1 MKPRVLVVEDDSD
14 LREIV
19 CEVLE
24 NAGYDAKPAAGGEE
38 ALAALDEPQHVD
50 LILLDLTMPGM
61 SGFELRERLL
71 RVPELRSIP
80 VVVMTASRAFDP
92 SSLSPAGV
100 LLKPL
105 DATQLLDAIDKVL
118 AMALSAEA
126 GA

>member
-24 NAGYDAKPAAGGEE
+24 SAGYDPMPAAGGEE
-38 ALAALDEPQHVD
+38 ALAALDDPHHAD

-71 RVPELRSIP
+71 RTPELKSIP

-92 SSLSPAGV
+92 TTLCPSGV

-118 AMALSAEA
+118 PPPLPAPI
-126 GA
+126 

>member
-1 MKPRVLVVEDDSD
+1 MKPRVLVVEDDGD

-24 NAGYDAKPAAGGEE
+24 SAGYDPKPAAGGEE
-38 ALAALDEPQHVD
+38 ALAALDEPRHADV
-50 LILLDLTMPGM
+50 ILLDLTMPGM

-71 RVPELRSIP
+71 RKPELKSIP

-92 SSLSPAGV
+92 TVLSPAGV

-105 DATQLLDAIDKVL
+105 DATQLLDAIQNVL
-118 AMALSAEA
+118 PSAA
-126 GA
+126 

>member
-1 MKPRVLVVEDDSD
+1 MRPRVLVVEDDSD

-24 NAGYDAKPAAGGEE
+24 NAGYDSIAAAGGEE
-38 ALAALDEPQHVD
+38 ALAVLHRPEHAD

-71 RVPELRSIP
+71 DTPELRSIP
-80 VVVMTASRAFDP
+80 VVVMTASRKFDP
-92 SSLSPAGV
+92 STLCPAGV

-105 DATQLLDAIDKVL
+105 DTTQLLDAIDKVL
-118 AMALSAEA
+118 PSEHQAHA
-126 GA
+126 

>member
-1 MKPRVLVVEDDSD
+1 MKPIVLVVEDDGD

-24 NAGYDAKPAAGGEE
+24 NAGCEARPAASGEE
-38 ALAALDEPQHVD
+38 ALTVLGAAQHAD

-71 RVPELRSIP
+71 RAPELCGIP
-80 VVVMTASRAFDP
+80 VVVMTASRGFDA
-92 SSLSPAGV
+92 SGLSPAGV

-105 DATQLLDAIDKVL
+105 DVSQLLDMIDEVL
-118 AMALSAEA
+118 PASAARSAE
-126 GA
+126 